1 MLLILL
7 LPHSVFSHTLELKLE
22 YMDSVGYVDFS
33 KDEPF
38 YSKEHS
44 ICNTFYSV
52 LLWHFLYRIQSFLCL
67 FYFEHCIYVL
77 NTVCTLAKGPEL
89 LQPGRPFRADSTKQS
104 APRLS
109 APRHSDTPRS
119 STQTFSTP
127 KYLSKLNTM
136 KHLVLHRAGTSTS

>member
-7 LPHSVFSHTLELKLE
+7 LLHSVFSHTLELKLE

-77 NTVCTLAKGPEL
+77 
-89 LQPGRPFRADSTKQS
+89 QI
-104 APRLS
+104 LS
-109 APRHSDTPRS
+109 APWPKVQSSSNPADPSEPTAPNNQHPDIQTPQDPAPKHSAPQNTCQSLTP
-119 STQTFSTP
+119 
-127 KYLSKLNTM
+127 
-136 KHLVLHRAGTSTS
+136 